1 MSKRSAPWAR
11 RRACSESPTYGG
23 QERSLPRP
31 GNVHTA
37 ENWRALPGPV
47 AALYRKREVRR
58 YFQADAAF
66 AKPAI
71 YRFLEADGHHSRP
84 KLPGMTL
91 VLIWIKDS
99 GRNLSQLSSWRS
111 ANREMS
117 LSSSVERAN

>member
-1 MSKRSAPWAR
+1 
-11 RRACSESPTYGG
+11 
-23 QERSLPRP
+23 LPRP

-84 KLPGMTL
+84 KLPGMGH
-91 VLIWIKDS
+91 IHCSRAIKS
-99 GRNLSQLSSWRS
+99 LAFALERVSTGKSRLHSSPVARQ
-111 ANREMS
+111 A
-117 LSSSVERAN
+117 